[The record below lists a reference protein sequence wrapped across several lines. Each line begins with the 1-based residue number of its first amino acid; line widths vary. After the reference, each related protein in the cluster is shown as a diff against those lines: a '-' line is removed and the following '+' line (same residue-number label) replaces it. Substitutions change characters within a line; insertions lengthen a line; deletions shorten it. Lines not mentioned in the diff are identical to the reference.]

1 MHHHSKAFR
10 LLGKKH
16 PPQPSQIVL
25 MIVSKMSVPVY
36 KGELS
41 LSPAMLHRLSL
52 INDKAWSLH
61 NCKILKPWTQQKQHY
76 LLFFS
81 C

>member
-36 KGELS
+36 KGSPSQS
-41 LSPAMLHRLSL
+41 LMQLYRLSL
-52 INDKAWSLH
+52 INDKA
-61 NCKILKPWTQQKQHY
+61 
-76 LLFFS
+76 
-81 C
+81 